1 MKLSISCCSLV
12 GALFAGS
19 AAASPLH
26 HSPKNFKIA
35 ARSPTNF
42 DLTNRWDDE
51 ILFAG
56 VAAPE
61 VVGVQ
66 KAIDLGIRLPQAQV
80 AGSVGVS
87 ALDDFLA
94 NPTLRVDLSNVKIYL
109 ELDLS
114 TSAGVYESIQLA
126 ASEDLSVA
134 VSIPASCFD
143 AMQLG

>member
-1 MKLSISCCSLV
+1 MKSSIYICYLA
-12 GALFAGS
+12 GALLAGP
-19 AAASPLH
+19 AAASPFLH
-26 HSPKNFKIA
+26 YSPKNSKVA

-42 DLTNRWDDE
+42 DLTNRWEDE

-66 KAIDLGIRLPQAQV
+66 KAIELGIRLPQAQV
-80 AGSVGVS
+80 AGSVSVS
-87 ALDDFLA
+87 ALDNFLA
-94 NPTLRVDLSNVKIYL
+94 DPTLRVDLSNVKIYL

-126 ASEDLSVA
+126 ASDELSVA
-134 VSIPASCFD
+134 VSIRVSCF
-143 AMQLG
+143 